1 VMPDKAGA
9 VLQRGGRI
17 LPQKTKNKLY
27 TLHAPEVE
35 RISTGRHGARSLPV
49 RRQVKATVASAPKEG
64 LIGSMRS
71 VQGSP

>member
-1 VMPDKAGA
+1 MPDKAGA

-27 TLHAPEVE
+27 TLHAPE

-49 RRQVKATVASAPKEG
+49 WRQVKATVASAPKEG
-64 LIGSMRS
+64 LIGSLRS